1 MRRFTTIACFA
12 AAAAV
17 AAPIAAAGNGKPVA
31 RTACRPVSVAGK
43 VASVDA
49 ASFGLDVLRAGRA
62 AHLTVAVAPQ
72 TRVQLGVRR
81 VAASALTAGQPVLVV
96 GRACGTALTARLV
109 LGKVDPA
116 KTPITT
122 GDSDLDGPGSAA
134 PAPPP
139 ANAPAAP
146 ASPDEATI
154 Q

>member
-1 MRRFTTIACFA
+1 MRRFTTIACIA

-17 AAPIAAAGNGKPVA
+17 AAPFAVAANGKPAA

-43 VASVDA
+43 VASVGA

-62 AHLTVAVAPQ
+62 AHLTVGVAPQ

-81 VAASALTAGQPVLVV
+81 ADASELTAGQPVLVV

-122 GDSDLDGPGSAA
+122 GDSGLDGAGSAA
-134 PAPPP
+134 PAPP
-139 ANAPAAP
+139 ASSAPAAP
-146 ASPDEATI
+146 ASPDESSI